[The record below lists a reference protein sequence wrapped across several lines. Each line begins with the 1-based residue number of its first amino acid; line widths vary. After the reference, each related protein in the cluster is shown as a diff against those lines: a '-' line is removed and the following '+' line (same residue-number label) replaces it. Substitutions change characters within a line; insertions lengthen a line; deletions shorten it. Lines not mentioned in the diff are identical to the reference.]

1 MKCCA
6 TTIALF
12 VLLSAPTRAGL
23 SAQEVV
29 PDTTSEALFVFL
41 DCNGP
46 GCDFD
51 HFRREITW
59 VNWVRDRTDGDV
71 HLLITTQFTGGGGR
85 QYTLDFLGRNGFLGG
100 DKTTMYT
107 SDPNDTDA
115 EIRDGLTQTIALG
128 LVAFV
133 ENTVVAPRLRVV
145 YDAPDFATIQ
155 GEANDPWN
163 LWVFRIGADGEM
175 ERESQERGYSLSG
188 SASADRVSEEFKLN
202 FNVRGR
208 YNRDEWD
215 ELEEG
220 ETYVSTA
227 EDYSSSLLMVWSV
240 TDHWSAG
247 GRAGASKSTRVNQ
260 DLSASVGPTVEF
272 NIFPYQES
280 TRRSITFRYSL
291 EVATY
296 NYIEMTVEGK
306 MKETL
311 PRHSL
316 MIAAAVQQ
324 PWGEIYGSVEGI
336 QYLHDLATHRVNT
349 NLDIEYRLF
358 RGFNLEIGGGLS
370 RIKDQF
376 YLTAE
381 DLPPEEVLL
390 RRRQRETDFRFDV
403 SLGFSYRFGSKFANI
418 VNPRMSGGRR
428 FHR

>member
-1 MKCCA
+1 MRFVTA
-6 TTIALF
+6 TALF
-12 VLLSAPTRAGL
+12 VLLLVPASADL

-71 HLLITTQFTGGGGR
+71 HLLITTQSTGGGGR
-85 QYTLDFLGRNGFLGG
+85 RYTLDYLGRNGFLGG
-100 DKTTMYT
+100 DKTTTYT
-107 SDPNDTDA
+107 SDPYDTDA
-115 EIRDGLTQTIALG
+115 ETRDGLTQSIALG

-163 LWVFRIGADGEM
+163 LWVFRIGGDADI
-175 ERESQERGYSLSG
+175 ERESQERGFSLSG
-188 SASADRVSEEFKLN
+188 SASADRVSEELKLN
-202 FNVRGR
+202 FSVRGR

-215 ELEEG
+215 ELEDST
-220 ETYVSTA
+220 TYVSTA
-227 EDYSSSLLMVWSV
+227 EDYSSSLLMVWSL

-247 GRAGASKSTRVNQ
+247 GKTDVSKSTRVNQ
-260 DLSASVGPTVEF
+260 DLTASIGPTVEF

-291 EVATY
+291 EVATF
-296 NYIEMTVEGK
+296 NYIEETVTGK
-306 MKETL
+306 TKETL

-316 MIAAAVQQ
+316 TIAAAVQQ

-336 QYLHDLATHRVNT
+336 QYLHDLATHRINT

-358 RGFNLEIGGGLS
+358 RGLNLDIGGGIS

-390 RRRQRETDFRFDV
+390 RRRQRETDFRYEV
-403 SLGFSYRFGSKFANI
+403 SLGFSYRFGSKYANI
-418 VNPRMSGGRR
+418 VNPRMSSR
-428 FHR
+428 FRH

>member
-1 MKCCA
+1 MKRFA
-6 TTIALF
+6 TTTALF
-12 VLLSAPTRAGL
+12 TLLMFSVGVDL
-23 SAQEVV
+23 SAQDVV
-29 PDTTSEALFVFL
+29 SDTTSETLFVFL

-128 LVAFV
+128 LVPFV
-133 ENTVVAPRLRVV
+133 QNTVVAPRLRVV
-145 YDAPDFATIQ
+145 YDAPDFATPQ
-155 GEANDPWN
+155 READDPWN
-163 LWVFRIGADGEM
+163 LWTFRISGDGET
-175 ERESQERGYSLSG
+175 EQESQERGYSLSG

-202 FNVRGR
+202 FRMSGR

-227 EDYSSSLLMVWSV
+227 EDYSSSLLMVWSL

-247 GRAGASKSTRVNQ
+247 GTAEAGKSTRVNQ
-260 DLSASVGPTVEF
+260 DLAASIGPAVEF

-280 TRRSITFRYSL
+280 TRRSITFRYAL
-291 EVATY
+291 EVATF
-296 NYIEMTVEGK
+296 NYIETTVEGK
-306 MKETL
+306 MKDTR
-311 PRHSL
+311 PRHNL
-316 MIAAAVQQ
+316 TIASAVQQ
-324 PWGEIYGSVEGI
+324 PWGQVYGSVEGI
-336 QYLHDLATHRVNT
+336 QYLDDLATHRVNL

-358 RGFNLEIGGGLS
+358 RGFNLDVGGGIS

-390 RRRQRETDFRFDV
+390 RRRQRETDFRFEV
-403 SLGFSYRFGSKFANI
+403 SLGFSYRFGSKYANI
-418 VNPRMSGGRR
+418 VNPRMSRRR

>member
-1 MKCCA
+1 MNRVRWLMLLVLI
-6 TTIALF
+6 TTLP
-12 VLLSAPTRAGL
+12 SAGT
-23 SAQEVV
+23 SAQE
-29 PDTTSEALFVFL
+29 PAIDTTARLFAVFL
-41 DCNGP
+41 DCNAHS
-46 GCDFD
+46 CDFD

-59 VNWVRDRTDGDV
+59 VNWMRNREDGDV
-71 HLLITTQFTGGGGR
+71 HLLITSQRTGGGGE
-85 QYTLDFLGRNGFLGG
+85 QYTLDYLGRNGYQGR
-100 DKTTMYT
+100 DKTTNFT

-115 EIRDGLTQTIALG
+115 EVREGLTQTIARG
-128 LVAFV
+128 LVEFV
-133 ENTVVAPRLRVV
+133 ENTAVAPRLRVV
-145 YDAPDFATIQ
+145 YDTPEMVEL
-155 GEANDPWN
+155 GVEEYDPWN
-163 LWVFRIGADGEM
+163 LWTFRISADGEM

-188 SASADRVSEEFKLN
+188 SANADRVSEEFKFN
-202 FNVRGR
+202 FSVRGR

-220 ETYVSTA
+220 ETYVSTE
-227 EDYSSSLLMVWSV
+227 EDYSSNLLMVWSL
-240 TDHWSAG
+240 TDRWSAG
-247 GRAGASKSTRVNQ
+247 GRAAASKSTRVNQ
-260 DLSASVGPTVEF
+260 DLAASVGPTVEF

-280 TRRSITFRYSL
+280 TRRSVTFRYSL
-291 EVATY
+291 EVATF
-296 NYIEMTVEGK
+296 NYIEETVEGK

-316 MIAAAVQQ
+316 LIAAAVQQ

-358 RGFNLEIGGGLS
+358 RGFTLDIGGGLS

-376 YLTAE
+376 YLTSE

-428 FHR
+428 FRR

>member
-1 MKCCA
+1 MKQLVR
-6 TTIALF
+6 TTALF
-12 VLLSAPTRAGL
+12 ALLLIPVRANL
-23 SAQEVV
+23 SAQNVV

-71 HLLITTQFTGGGGR
+71 HLLITTQFTGAGGR

-100 DKTTMYT
+100 DKTTTYT

-115 EIRDGLTQTIALG
+115 EIRDGLTQSIALG

-133 ENTVVAPRLRVV
+133 ENTVVAPRLHVV
-145 YDAPDFATIQ
+145 YDAPDLNTVQ
-155 GEANDPWN
+155 QEVNDPWN
-163 LWVFRIGADGEM
+163 LWVFRIGADGDM

-202 FNVRGR
+202 FDLRGR

-227 EDYSSSLLMVWSV
+227 EDYSSSLLMVWSL

-247 GRAGASKSTRVNQ
+247 GRANAAKSTRVNQ
-260 DLSASVGPTVEF
+260 DLAASIGPTVEY

-316 MIAAAVQQ
+316 LIAAAVQQ
-324 PWGEIYGSVEGI
+324 PWGQIYGSVEGI

-358 RGFNLEIGGGLS
+358 RGLNLEIGGGVS

-403 SLGFSYRFGSKFANI
+403 SLGFSYRFGSKYANI
-418 VNPRMSGGRR
+418 VNPRMSSRR